1 MCPPSR
7 AAKRKLVS
15 FPSGLGAREE
25 KILPRVKSV
34 VAATEE
40 EKGETGVESFQKKSY
55 RMVGDPCESHGVV
68 LQ

>member
-15 FPSGLGAREE
+15 FSSGLGAREE

-40 EKGETGVESFQKKSY
+40 KGETGVESFQKKSY
-55 RMVGDPCESHGVV
+55 RMVGDPCKSQGVV

>member
-7 AAKRKLVS
+7 AAERKLVS
-15 FPSGLGAREE
+15 LPSVAGEE

-40 EKGETGVESFQKKSY
+40 EKRRDRGGELPEEK
-55 RMVGDPCESHGVV
+55 
-68 LQ
+68 L